1 MPIKG
6 SKMKPEEYKA
16 IFNPEIQSFCEEK
29 GIHFYPWI
37 GSNYNQCEKK
47 IFIIGESYYLD
58 DWNPEGRF
66 DWDITKDACALAIR
80 KYLGEYCD
88 GKVYT
93 KEFITFD
100 KASRV
105 LLNITGRKVA
115 VSERRSLWHNVGYT
129 VFIQNS
135 FRKKVADSSSFD
147 PEEIKKDTIILNA
160 ILDKYKPDLVIVYSN
175 SIQRLIAS
183 NPQRIIF
190 HANDKKRTLTSYIW
204 NRKDI
209 TFWGIPHPSILRCNI
224 AIQNL
229 HEIYRSLNQN

>member
-1 MPIKG
+1 
-6 SKMKPEEYKA
+6 MKPEDYKA
-16 IFNPEIQSFCEEK
+16 QFDPEIQSFCESNN
-29 GIHFYPWI
+29 IHFYPWI
-37 GSNYNQCEKK
+37 GKNYSSSDKK

-93 KEFITFD
+93 KEFITYD

-105 LLNITGRKVA
+105 LLNITGRKVM
-115 VSERRSLWHNVGYT
+115 VSERQALWHNVGYT

-147 PEEIKKDTIILNA
+147 PEEIKKDTKILDA
-160 ILDKYKPDLVIVYSN
+160 ICDKYKPDLVIVYSN
-175 SIQRLIAS
+175 SIQKLIAS
-183 NPQRIIF
+183 NPQKIIF
-190 HANDKKRTLTSYIW
+190 NANGNKRTLTSYIW
-204 NRKDI
+204 KRKGI

-229 HEIYRSLNQN
+229 HNIYELLQ